1 MASRHWAQ
9 KWFGWACKA
18 SAKCRL
24 ACVDVAAFVLLEAG
38 QEVVECPIRLDAI
51 GRRPFLLRPLGVA
64 GPLEA
69 GSPPQVIGMS
79 RLAEQEDGAFQDLE
93 APRELATVDDSPG
106 RGWAT
111 ASAST
116 ISIS

>member
-1 MASRHWAQ
+1 MASKHWAQ
-9 KWFGWACKA
+9 KWFGWARRA

-24 ACVDVAAFVLLEAG
+24 ACVDVAALVLLETG
-38 QEVVECPIRLDAI
+38 QEVVERSVRLDAL
-51 GRRPFLLRPLGVA
+51 GRRSFLLRSLGVA

-69 GSPPQVIGMS
+69 GGPSQVIGMS
-79 RLAEQEDGAFQDLE
+79 RLLTQRGRAVPGSE
-93 APRELATVDDSPG
+93 APREPVPSADSPG